1 MSSLSLRE
9 LAQIKIGNL
18 LMGFQLIAMA
28 ALSCTGGV
36 AVLEHPAT
44 PPEEEAASIWRT
56 PIMQLLLQLPDFTQ
70 ITLAQGLW
78 GAHAI
83 RKTHDLCDSQCAGLL
98 QGAP

>member
-1 MSSLSLRE
+1 

-28 ALSCTGGV
+28 ALSCAGGV

-83 RKTHDLCDSQCAGLL
+83 RKTHDLCDSQCAELL
-98 QGAP
+98 RGSP